1 VERGSPLRVTAFPES
16 ATVECQ
22 IAVSATSDTV
32 ETSIPKRLD
41 RLPWARWH
49 WVVVFALGFV
59 WILDGLEVTIVGAIG
74 PTLQDKGTLHL
85 SSFQIG
91 LIGAFYVAGGVVGA
105 LAFGYLTDR
114 WGRKRLFMLTLGLYL
129 LATVATAFSWS
140 AWSFFLFRFLA
151 GAGIGGEYSA
161 INSAIDELIPARVR
175 GWVDLAINGSWWLGT
190 AAGALL
196 SIVLLDPSIFRIDL
210 GWRLAFGLGA
220 ILGIG
225 VLLTRRTVPE
235 SPRWLMLKG
244 RTDEAEGIVDD
255 IERQVSASTGEKLDD
270 PDGSIELE
278 PREATGF
285 VAIARTMFSRY
296 RGRTVLGLTMM
307 SAQAFAYNAVF
318 FTYGVVLTTFM
329 HVNKAHIGYYIVP
342 FAIGNFLGPV
352 LLGPLFDRVGRRP
365 MLTATWTISGA
376 VLVVTALLFNAG
388 SLNSYTLTALWCVVF
403 FFASAAAS
411 AAYLTVSEVFP
422 LEIRAMAIAFFYA
435 IGTGLGGIIGP
446 ALFGKLI
453 ASGTGATTVGFL
465 IAAVWLL
472 VAGVTA
478 FFLAVDAEGKAL
490 EDVAEPLSA
499 TEGSDSGKLD
509 PHADHDVDRDADS
522 EQPTHRERREF
533 GGYPARRGA
542 QWSPRYSFHHESDDS
557 LAGQVAAIERAVRE
571 SDRPLPERELLARTN
586 ARHWGPGVARR
597 ALRRAVAEGRVERL
611 GNGYVAARTVA

>member
-1 VERGSPLRVTAFPES
+1 VESLLAMSDV
-16 ATVECQ
+16 AT
-22 IAVSATSDTV
+22 
-32 ETSIPKRLD
+32 ETFETDIPKRLD

-49 WVVVFALGFV
+49 WYVVFALGFV
-59 WILDGLEVTIVGAIG
+59 WILDGLEVTIVGSIG
-74 PTLQDKGTLHL
+74 PTLQDKATLAL
-85 SSFQIG
+85 SSFQVG
-91 LIGAFYVAGGVVGA
+91 LIGAFYVAGGVAGA
-105 LAFGYLTDR
+105 LFFGYLTDR
-114 WGRKRLFMLTLGLYL
+114 WGRKKLFMITLGLYL
-129 LATVATAFSWS
+129 VATVATAFSFN

-196 SIVLLDPSIFRIDL
+196 SIVLLNPAIFSIDV

-220 ILGIG
+220 ILGVG

-244 RTDEAEGIVDD
+244 RVDEANEIVDD
-255 IERQVSASTGEKLDD
+255 IEQQVSESTGETLDE
-270 PDGSIELE
+270 PDGTIEIE

-285 VAIARTMFSRY
+285 VAISRTMFSRY
-296 RGRTVLGLTMM
+296 RSRTVLGLTMM

-318 FTYGVVLTTFM
+318 FTYGIVLTTFM

-352 LLGPLFDRVGRRP
+352 LLGPLFDRIGRRA
-365 MLTATWTISGA
+365 MLTATWTIAGA

-388 SLNSYTLTALWCVVF
+388 SLDAKSLTTLWCVVF

-435 IGTGLGGIIGP
+435 VGTGIGGIIGP

-453 ASGTGATTVGFL
+453 AAGTGATTVGFL

-472 VAGVTA
+472 VAGATA
-478 FFLAVDAEGKAL
+478 FFLAVDAEGKSL
-490 EDVAEPLSA
+490 EDVAEPLSSTA
-499 TEGSDSGKLD
+499 DDSEDG
-509 PHADHDVDRDADS
+509 DAD
-522 EQPTHRERREF
+522 EPTHRERREV
-533 GGYPARRGA
+533 GRGTY
-542 QWSPRYSFHHESDDS
+542 SPRYSLSYQGDDR
-557 LAGQVAAIERAVRE
+557 LEGQVAAIERVARE

-597 ALRRAVAEGRVERL
+597 ALRRAVTDGRVERS
-611 GNGYVAARTVA
+611 GSGYSAR